1 VSHLLF
7 AASEQLST
15 RQRKDINAQEATKA
29 VSLASSFF
37 HRMRSDADFSGLYKA
52 TVKEA
57 ENLTQPPM
65 LPRHRKVPQKI
76 DSGGS
81 AHQFQTAEDY

>member
-1 VSHLLF
+1 V
-7 AASEQLST
+7 ASEQLST
-15 RQRKDINAQEATKA
+15 TLQRKDINAQEATKA
-29 VSLASSFF
+29 VSLALSFL
-37 HRMRSDADFSGLYKA
+37 HHMRSDADFSGLYKA